1 MATAH
6 QPEPEKA
13 EPTSPEPP
21 SAPVP
26 VPTSSVADEAIEG
39 NRRTWLER
47 KFRVSEL
54 VKRFPGEAE
63 AIRRYAPTEG
73 EYAGTS
79 FRREG

>member
-1 MATAH
+1 
-6 QPEPEKA
+6 
-13 EPTSPEPP
+13 
-21 SAPVP
+21 VP